1 MERNENMKKAE
12 HIAEADAIGRDSYG
26 LMNFNELPDTASQQ
40 AQVEALEADR
50 RWQEMHAI
58 EVGQRI
64 ERLMT
69 KITNAG

>member
-1 MERNENMKKAE
+1 MKKAE
-12 HIAEADAIGRDSYG
+12 HVAEAGAIGRDSYG
-26 LMNFNELPDTASQQ
+26 LMNFNQLHDSASTQE
-40 AQVEALEADR
+40 QVEALEADR

-69 KITNAG
+69 KITNAE

>member
-1 MERNENMKKAE
+1 MKKAE
-12 HIAEADAIGRDSYG
+12 HVAEAGAIGHDSYG
-26 LMNFNELPDTASQQ
+26 LMNFNQLPDSASTQE
-40 AQVEALEADR
+40 QVEALEADR

-69 KITNAG
+69 NITNAE